1 LALTEQT
8 IIYQGAEAKIIK
20 STFLGYNVIKKQRVH
35 KRYRIQEIDD
45 YLIQSRTKEEAK
57 VMGLARTIG
66 VSVPLIFDVDLTK
79 GCITFEYLKGER
91 IKDIFDK
98 ITNEERKLLCEQ
110 IGCQIGL
117 MHNAEIIHGDL
128 TTSNMILVK
137 NKVYFID
144 FGLSEINNEIEA
156 RGVDLHLLMEAMES
170 THSTHASFFSSV
182 FDGYQKTYEGD
193 VSLVQKKID
202 DIIRRGR
209 YR

>member
-1 LALTEQT
+1 MTEQT
-8 IIYQGAEAKIIK
+8 ILYQGAEAKIIE
-20 STFLGYNVIKKQRVH
+20 STYLGCKVVKKQRVH
-35 KRYRIQEIDD
+35 KRYRINEIDD
-45 YLIQSRTKEEAK
+45 FLIKNRTKEEAK

-66 VSVPLIFDVDLTK
+66 VSVPLIYDVDLAM

-98 ITNEERKLLCEQ
+98 IIDKERKHLCER
-110 IGCQIGL
+110 IGRQIGL

-128 TTSNMILVK
+128 TTSNMILVQD
-137 NKVYFID
+137 NVYFID
-144 FGLSEINNEIEA
+144 FGLSEINAEIEA
-156 RGVDLHLLMEAMES
+156 QGVDLHLLMEAMES
-170 THSTHASFFSSV
+170 THSTHASFFSYV
-182 FDGYQKTYEGD
+182 IDGYQKTYEGD

>member
-1 LALTEQT
+1 MTEQT
-8 IIYQGAEAKIIK
+8 IIYQGAEAKIIR
-20 STFLGYNVIKKQRVH
+20 STYLGYKVVKKQRVH
-35 KRYRIQEIDD
+35 KRYRINEIDD
-45 YLIQSRTKEEAK
+45 FLIQSRTKEEAK

-66 VSVPLIFDVDLTK
+66 VSVPIIYDVDLAE
-79 GCITFEYLKGER
+79 GCITFEYLMGDR

-98 ITNEERKLLCEQ
+98 LTDEERKLLCER
-110 IGCQIGL
+110 IGSQIGL
-117 MHNAEIIHGDL
+117 LHNAEIIHGDL
-128 TTSNMILVK
+128 TTSNMIKVQDT
-137 NKVYFID
+137 VYFID
-144 FGLSEINNEIEA
+144 FGLSEINAEIEA

-182 FDGYQKTYEGD
+182 IKGYQKTYEGD